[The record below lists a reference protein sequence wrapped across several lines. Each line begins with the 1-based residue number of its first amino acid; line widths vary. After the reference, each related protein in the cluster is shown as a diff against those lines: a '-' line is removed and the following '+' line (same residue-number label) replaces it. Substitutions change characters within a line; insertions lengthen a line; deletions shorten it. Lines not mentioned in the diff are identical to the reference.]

1 MYGRGI
7 GRRLLAAAPAAL
19 AALLASMAPSP
30 LAAQRLPPPG
40 PPPEFAQ
47 PGPAE
52 DARNVPLVAAVE
64 IRSDA
69 PLRDPSEARSLIAF
83 APGEPLTERAVE
95 RTLRNLRASGL
106 AETAAV
112 YRRPAEGPGA
122 AGAVVAIVVI
132 EASILVDEVRVEGDT
147 GVLEAAELR
156 RRIPQRPGTPLV
168 SDRVVRGVFRLQDEL
183 REAGYFERSVRVVPQ
198 IDPERKRAVVV
209 YRVEAGP
216 RATVGTVEFEGDLGP
231 FGRAELLAPL
241 RLKPG
246 QPYRRAAAE
255 EDAER
260 LQDWLVTEARHRKAR
275 VDPPGVEYHAVTSGV
290 ALTYPVE
297 VGPRVEVA
305 VEGAEIDKLRK
316 EGLLP
321 FLAEEGYD
329 EALLLQAA
337 AAIESWYQ
345 RRGHYDVDVATLEE
359 ASDGVLTVNLT
370 IEPGPVYTLRNVL
383 FQGNEQVSDGTLREL
398 MVTGERTLLAVGSGR
413 LVDSVLED
421 DLENIRAYYALH
433 GHARARVGP
442 PIVERTAE
450 RDLVLAIPI
459 VEGPR
464 VLVGSLEFEG
474 VHAFEPR
481 ELAGRIPLTEGGP
494 FHPLLLEQSLET
506 VRVAYAREGYDAA
519 QVSARRTERPADDRE
534 EGAAGG
540 EDAAEGDAGGE
551 GGDSA
556 ASRVD
561 IVVEVLEGP
570 QTVLDRVIVRGN
582 QRTDEAVI
590 RRAVGVERGDPV
602 SGTLLLEIERRLY
615 GLGIFTRAEA
625 ELTPAPLGATTRDLL
640 IRVEEGQTRRLTYG
654 VGYDTEDGFGGILG
668 YSHGNLFG
676 TGMRLTGDAQVRQEN
691 QQFRLF
697 VDHPHFPGL
706 GLPVTYAVFST
717 QQRRET
723 IETEKIG
730 TRVETVRNFDRVRL
744 ALAYQY
750 QNVGNRVLGEGT
762 SRTPAAREDQTQRVS
777 SLTPSVLIDHRDDPI
792 DPRDG
797 WSAGAELE
805 WAFPF
810 PFAAE
815 ADFLKLQ
822 VQQTYL
828 LDTGIDLGTGRWIL
842 ATSVRAGGI
851 EPLSRLDLED
861 PFIPPG
867 LDLPSEEIFVAE
879 RFFGGGRN
887 SHRAFER
894 DRLGIPGETLF
905 PEEDGDLV
913 PSGGNGLLLINV
925 DLRFPL
931 FGALG
936 GTIFYDSGNVWAD
949 WRHLDLSDL
958 RDGVGLGLRYLSP
971 LGPLRFEVGW
981 PLDRLRGDDTPVFHF
996 SLGYPF

>member
-1 MYGRGI
+1 MAARAT
-7 GRRLLAAAPAAL
+7 GRRAPAAALPAL
-19 AALLASMAPSP
+19 AALALVTLGAPLP
-30 LAAQRLPPPG
+30 LAAQPPPPAE
-40 PPPEFAQ
+40 PPDFAR

-52 DARNVPLVAAVE
+52 DARDVPVVAAVE

-69 PLRDPSEARSLIAF
+69 PLRDPAEARSLIAF
-83 APGEPLTERAVE
+83 APGEPLTEAAVE

-112 YRRPAEGPGA
+112 YRRPAEGAAA

-132 EASILVDEVRVEGDT
+132 EASILVDAVRVEGDT
-147 GVLEAAELR
+147 GALKAAELGR
-156 RRIPQRPGTPLV
+156 LIPQRPGTPLV

-209 YRVEAGP
+209 YRVQAGP

-231 FGRAELLAPL
+231 FGREELLAPL

-275 VDPPGVEYHAVTSGV
+275 VDPPDVEYHAVTAGV
-290 ALTYPVE
+290 NLTFPVE
-297 VGPRVEVA
+297 AGPRVEVV
-305 VEGAEIDKLRK
+305 VEGAEIEKLRK

-321 FLAEEGYD
+321 FLGDEGYD

-337 AAIESWYQ
+337 GAIESWYQ
-345 RRGHYDVDVATLEE
+345 RRGHYDVEVATAEE
-359 ASDGVLTVNLT
+359 TAGGTLNVSLAV
-370 IEPGPVYTLRNVL
+370 EPGPVYTLRGVL
-383 FQGNEQVSDGTLREL
+383 FQGNEEVGDATLREL

-421 DLENIRAYYALH
+421 DLDNIRAYYALQ
-433 GHARARVGP
+433 GYARAQIGP
-442 PIVERTAE
+442 PIVERTTE

-474 VHAFEPR
+474 VHAFEPG
-481 ELAGRIPLTEGGP
+481 ELAKRIPLAEGGP
-494 FHPLLLEQSLET
+494 FHPLLLEQSLES
-506 VRVAYAREGYDAA
+506 VRVAYAREGYDSA
-519 QVSARRTERPADDRE
+519 QVSGRRVEQAADAEAGED
-534 EGAAGG
+534 GG
-540 EDAAEGDAGGE
+540 EPEDGAG
-551 GGDSA
+551 
-556 ASRVD
+556 RVD
-561 IVVEVLEGP
+561 LTIEVLEGP

-590 RRAVGVERGDPV
+590 RRAVGVRRGDPV
-602 SGTLLLEIERRLY
+602 SGSLLLEIERRLY

-654 VGYDTEDGFGGILG
+654 AGYDTEDGFGGILG

-676 TGMRLTGDAQVRQEN
+676 KGMRLTGDAQVRQEN

-697 VDHPHFPGL
+697 VDHPYFPGL
-706 GLPVTYAVFST
+706 GLPVTYALFRT

-723 IETEKIG
+723 IEVEKVG
-730 TRVETVRNFDRVRL
+730 TRVETVRGFDRVRL

-750 QNVGNRVLGEGT
+750 QNVNNRVIGEGT

-777 SLTPSVLIDHRDDPI
+777 SLAPSILIDHRDDPI
-792 DPRDG
+792 DPHRG

-822 VQQTYL
+822 VQHTYL

-842 ATSVRAGGI
+842 AASVRAGGI
-851 EPLSRLDLED
+851 EPLSGLDLDD

-905 PEEDGDLV
+905 PDEDGDLV

-936 GTIFYDSGNVWAD
+936 GTIFYDTGNVWAD
-949 WRHLDLSDL
+949 WRDLDASDL

-981 PLDRLRGDDTPVFHF
+981 PLDRLPGDDTLVFHF